1 MQEITFS
8 PSTVVFLVIIL
19 IGVFFA
25 VRRLVTHGTCD
36 CHDHCGDSCPSKRGN
51 MGIIGAD
58 GSTSASS
65 GCSHCGAV
73 ANMVANM
80 EKSAEQTKAPK
91 E

>member
-1 MQEITFS
+1 
-8 PSTVVFLVIIL
+8 
-19 IGVFFA
+19 
-25 VRRLVTHGTCD
+25 
-36 CHDHCGDSCPSKRGN
+36 

-58 GSTSASS
+58 GSASASG

-73 ANMVANM
+73 ANMVSNM